1 MFSGNQQRGNFPH
14 TQFVNNNTLQSLDI
28 FRRQNCSHLCDVLD
42 PIHMNTFSFSMQGF
56 DWESNP
62 GHLMLDVILY
72 GNCLLYG
79 DERRREREPG
89 GRGRERRWRKS
100 DGLMLPLVAV
110 EHQLTWFPG
119 CYKGRKKQSN
129 FHPYHRNNDMRNIW
143 WYTLVLSQMKDVY
156 VHSLRL
162 WGYGELLKR
171 C

>member
-1 MFSGNQQRGNFPH
+1 MAAELIDILYFPFFLLFKKNASFKCTRNNGTFSGNQQRGNFPH

-89 GRGRERRWRKS
+89 ERGRERRWRKS

-110 EHQLTWFPG
+110 KHQLTWFPG
-119 CYKGRKKQSN
+119 CYKGRKKT
-129 FHPYHRNNDMRNIW
+129 I
-143 WYTLVLSQMKDVY
+143 
-156 VHSLRL
+156 
-162 WGYGELLKR
+162 
-171 C
+171 